1 MLSANAERP
10 LFWLQR
16 FVVVEVV
23 NRGMGVVGA
32 GSSLS
37 GDKPSTGRLGAR
49 GKKKAIVDEAQDQ
62 RRIVS

>member
-1 MLSANAERP
+1 MLSANADRP

-37 GDKPSTGRLGAR
+37 GDKPSTGRLRAR
-49 GKKKAIVDEAQDQ
+49 GKKKVIVDEAQDQ